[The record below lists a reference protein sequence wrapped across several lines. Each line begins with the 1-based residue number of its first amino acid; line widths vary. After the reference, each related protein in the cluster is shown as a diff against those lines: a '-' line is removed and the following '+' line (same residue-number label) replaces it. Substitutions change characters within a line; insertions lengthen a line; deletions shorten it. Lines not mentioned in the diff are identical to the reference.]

1 MKLYAGD
8 PSLGRPFSVSE
19 KADTCVVVRN
29 PLCYNCLAVFRVAVS
44 LTLKTVNYLIN
55 SRLRSTHPVSSGI
68 CAAKNC
74 TNADCKQ
81 HARLS
86 AYPFS
91 SLSHVAAISSMISWQ
106 RDSGILISVPALTR
120 SALVGRP
127 LPITDVA
134 CSPR

>member
-1 MKLYAGD
+1 MRATPNRAARFLFRKKLTT
-8 PSLGRPFSVSE
+8 VI
-19 KADTCVVVRN
+19 VVCN
-29 PLCYNCLAVFRVAVS
+29 SLCYNCLAVFRVAVS
-44 LTLKTVNYLIN
+44 STLKTVNYLIF
-55 SRLRSTHPVSSGI
+55 SYLCSTICPGI
-68 CAAKNC
+68 FLAKNC

-86 AYPFS
+86 VYPFS

-106 RDSGILISVPALTR
+106 RDSGILMSVPALTR
-120 SALVGRP
+120 SALVGSP